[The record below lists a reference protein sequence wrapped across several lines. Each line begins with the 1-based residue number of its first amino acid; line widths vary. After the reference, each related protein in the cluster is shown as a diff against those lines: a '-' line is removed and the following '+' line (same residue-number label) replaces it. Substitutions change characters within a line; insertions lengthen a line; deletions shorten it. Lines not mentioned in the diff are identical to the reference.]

1 MSTVVENLSLDS
13 NSIAAGPDLGSSQ
26 CFGSREDQFLTET
39 FPRLFEAQVAR
50 DPVQVAVVSEDAQ
63 LTYGELNARA
73 NQLAR
78 ALRNRGV
85 GRESLVGICID
96 RSLDMAVGILGI
108 LKAGAAYLPL
118 DPDYPE
124 ERLAWLLN
132 DSNVSLV
139 LTKISLAPKVAAAKA
154 GVALLDVES
163 ADLTENSAGNLD
175 DLPQPNDLAYVIYTS
190 GSTGEPKGVMI
201 EHTNLANYL
210 LALQLELELDHN
222 DRYLH
227 TASISFSSSRR
238 QLLLPLSQGATVV
251 IATSEQRK
259 DPLALFAMIKQR
271 EVTVMDAV
279 PSFWRNCTEVLASL
293 DDHTRNTMLDNRLR
307 LMLSASEP
315 LLSDIPQTW
324 MHRFAHRARH
334 VHMFG
339 QTETAG
345 IVCTYKIPRNHND
358 EVAAIPI
365 GRPIANTEIYILN
378 EHSQPVPLGTP
389 GELYIGGAGV
399 GRGYLNRPD
408 VSARKFIAHSTNGAT
423 TWLYRTGDFARL
435 TTDGVIEFAGRQ
447 DSQVKVRG
455 FRIELGEIEATLARH
470 PGVKNNAVVAKADSN
485 GTKTL
490 IAYFVARETVPS
502 VSELRAFLNA
512 RLPDYMAPSTFVEL
526 AVLPLTA
533 NGKIDKRA
541 LPEPGKA
548 RPMLSTAYEAPS
560 STTEKRLEKIWAN
573 VLRIDTV
580 GVNDDLFD
588 LGGHS
593 LLAIQVMARI
603 NGQFKINVQL
613 RTLFE
618 CSTIKKLAE
627 QVDAL
632 AGKEIARSPALQRVS
647 REQPLALSFPQQRLW
662 FIDQLETGSSLYNI
676 NKALRLRGPLDAA
689 RLNGAVQS
697 IAARHEVLRTRFVD
711 QDGQPVQLIAP
722 AIDIP
727 FRIEDLTSGNHEVE
741 LDRLIQIEAEKPFD
755 LSRGP
760 LLRVTLFCLADDEHV
775 LLVSIHHIIGDA
787 WALKIFFAELA
798 KFYESEKNEV
808 DLPALPV
815 QYADFAD
822 WQRKNTDGASL
833 VEDLAYWKTQLQAA
847 PLSISL
853 PSDFPSPAVPSFSG
867 AQQSMVLPS
876 QLYQAL
882 CSTCRQEGVTLFML
896 LLGAFQILLSIYSG
910 LDDILVGTPVLGRDL
925 IETEPLIGC
934 FINTLVLRGNLSGNP
949 TFREVLN
956 RTREVAIDA
965 YTHGA
970 VPFEKLVEE
979 LRPERSL
986 SRSPLFQTMFVLEDQ
1001 SATELKLKGLQVES
1015 LRLEATTA
1023 KFDLTLGAI
1032 EKAESLE
1039 IWFSYSTELFAP
1051 ESVTAM
1057 LDDFRQILEVIVT
1070 DQQRPV
1076 SQLSPLS
1083 WRPKVPAAIVSEVS
1097 AGAREK
1103 PQFVAP
1109 RTPIEERLATIWS
1122 DVLHVERVG
1131 VLDNFFDLGGHSL
1144 LAAQVISRTR
1154 TALAV
1159 ELPLRRI
1166 FETPHVAGLAAA
1178 IYEMQTAETG
1188 EEELAAMLAE
1198 LSQLSEEEAQR
1209 KFAEESKQIP
1219 AKRPDN

>member
-13 NSIAAGPDLGSSQ
+13 NSIATGPDLGSSQ
-26 CFGSREDQFLTET
+26 CFGPRVDQFLTQT
-39 FPRLFEAQVAR
+39 FPRLFEAQVAC
-50 DPVQVAVVSEDAQ
+50 DPAQVAVVSEAAQ

-78 ALRNRGV
+78 VLRNRGV

-96 RSLDMAVGILGI
+96 RSLDMAIGILGI

-118 DPDYPE
+118 DPDYPA

-139 LTKISLAPKVAAAKA
+139 LTKIGLAPKVAAAKA

-163 ADLTENSAGNLD
+163 TDLTGNSAGNLD

-201 EHTNLANYL
+201 EHANLANYL

-293 DDHTRNTMLDNRLR
+293 DDHTRNTLLDNRLR

-345 IVCTYKIPRNHND
+345 IVCTYEIPRNYNG
-358 EVAAIPI
+358 EVTAIPI

-408 VSARKFIAHSTNGAT
+408 VSARKFIAHSINGGPTAR
-423 TWLYRTGDFARL
+423 LYRTGDFARL

-485 GTKTL
+485 DTKTL

-512 RLPDYMAPSTFVEL
+512 RLPDYMVPSTFVEL
-526 AVLPLTA
+526 ATLPLTA

-548 RPMLSTAYEAPS
+548 RPTLSTAYEAPS
-560 STTEKRLEKIWAN
+560 STTEKQLEKIWAN
-573 VLRIDTV
+573 VLGSDKV
-580 GVNDDLFD
+580 GVNDDFFD

-603 NGQFKINVQL
+603 NGQFKINVPL

-627 QVDAL
+627 KVDAL
-632 AGKEIARSPALQRVS
+632 AGKEIARSPTLERIS

-662 FIDQLETGSSLYNI
+662 FIDQLETGNSLYNI

-697 IAARHEVLRTRFVD
+697 IAARHEMLRTRFVD
-711 QDGQPVQLIAP
+711 LDGQPVQLIAP

-727 FRIEDLTSGNHEVE
+727 FRLEVLTAADQEAE
-741 LDRLIQIEAEKPFD
+741 LDRLIRIETEKAFD

-760 LLRVTLFCLADDEHV
+760 LLRVTLFRLADDEHV

-808 DLPALPV
+808 GLPALPI

-847 PLSISL
+847 PLSINL
-853 PSDFPSPAVPSFSG
+853 PSDFPSPAVPSFAG

-882 CSTCRQEGVTLFML
+882 RSTCRQENVTLFML
-896 LLGAFQILLSIYSG
+896 LLGAFQILLSSYSG
-910 LDDILVGTPVLGRDL
+910 LDDILVGAPVAGRDL

-965 YTHGA
+965 YSHGA

-1001 SATELKLKGLQVES
+1001 SASELMLKGLQVES

-1032 EKAESLE
+1032 EKTESLE
-1039 IWFSYSTELFAP
+1039 IWFSYSTDLFAP

-1057 LDDFRQILEVIVT
+1057 LNDFRQILEVMVT

-1083 WRPKVPAAIVSEVS
+1083 WRPKVPAAIASEIS

-1122 DVLHVERVG
+1122 DVLHVDRVG

-1144 LAAQVISRTR
+1144 LAAQVISRAR
-1154 TALAV
+1154 TALSV

-1209 KFAEESKQIP
+1209 KFAEEF
-1219 AKRPDN
+1219 

>member
-1 MSTVVENLSLDS
+1 MSTVVENLSFESSTITTGRDVHR
-13 NSIAAGPDLGSSQ
+13 SQ
-26 CFGSREDQFLTET
+26 CFGPRVDQFLKQT
-39 FPRLFEAQVAR
+39 FPRLFAEQVNR
-50 DPVQVAVVSEDAQ
+50 DPSQVAVVSEDAQ
-63 LTYGELNARA
+63 LTYGELNAQA

-96 RSLDMAVGILGI
+96 RSLDMAIGILAI

-118 DPDYPE
+118 DPDYPA

-132 DSNVSLV
+132 DSAVSLV
-139 LTKISLAPKVAAAKA
+139 VTKTSLAARLSTSKTSLV
-154 GVALLDVES
+154 LLDADS
-163 ADLTENSAGNLD
+163 ADITENSAENLD
-175 DLPQPNDLAYVIYTS
+175 DRPGPTDLAYVIYTS
-190 GSTGEPKGVMI
+190 GSTGDPKGVMI
-201 EHTNLANYL
+201 EHASLANYL
-210 LALQLELELDHN
+210 LALQLELKLDHN

-238 QLLLPLSQGATVV
+238 QLLLPLSQGATVF

-271 EVTVMDAV
+271 KVTVMDAV
-279 PSFWRNCTEVLASL
+279 PSFWRNCTDVLASL
-293 DDHTRNTMLDNRLR
+293 DEHTRSTLLDNRLR

-324 MHRFAHRARH
+324 MHRFAHPARH

-345 IVCTYKIPRNHND
+345 IVCVYQIPESHNGD
-358 EVAAIPI
+358 VATIPI
-365 GRPIANTEIYILN
+365 GRAIANTEIYILD
-378 EHSQPVPLGTP
+378 EHRQPVLLGTP

-408 VSARKFIAHSTNGAT
+408 VSAQKFIAHSLNGEPAAR
-423 TWLYRTGDFARL
+423 LYRTGDFARI
-435 TTDGVIEFAGRQ
+435 TTEGLIEFTGRQ
-447 DSQVKVRG
+447 DSQVKIRG
-455 FRIELGEIEATLARH
+455 FRIELGEIEAALARH

-485 GTKTL
+485 GMKAL
-490 IAYFVARETVPS
+490 VAYFVARETVPS
-502 VSELRAFLNA
+502 VSELRSFLNE
-512 RLPDYMAPSTFVEL
+512 RLPDYMVPSTFVEL
-526 AVLPLTA
+526 AELPLTA

-548 RPMLSTAYEAPS
+548 RPALSTKYEAAAS
-560 STTEKRLEKIWAN
+560 KTEKRLEKIWAS
-573 VLRIDTV
+573 VLRVDTV
-580 GVNDDLFD
+580 GVNDDFFD

-593 LLAIQVMARI
+593 LLAIQVIARI
-603 NGQFKINVQL
+603 NGQFKITLPL

-632 AGKEIARSPALQRVS
+632 AGKQIAGSATVQRVS
-647 REQPLALSFPQQRLW
+647 REQPIALSFPQQRLW

-676 NKALRLRGPLDAA
+676 NKALRLVGRLDVSKLS
-689 RLNGAVQS
+689 RAVQS
-697 IAARHEVLRTRFVD
+697 LAARHEILRTTFVAH
-711 QDGQPVQLIAP
+711 DGQPVQLIAP

-727 FRIEDLTSGNHEVE
+727 FRVEDLTSVPGTNQEAE
-741 LDRLIQIEAEKPFD
+741 IERLIKSKTEKSFD

-760 LLRVTLFCLADDEHV
+760 LLRVTLFRLADDEHV
-775 LLVSIHHIIGDA
+775 LLLSIHHIIADA
-787 WALKIFFAELA
+787 WALKIFFQELA
-798 KFYESEKNEV
+798 RFYEAENK
-808 DLPALPV
+808 DLPLPELPI

-822 WQRKNTDGASL
+822 WQRKNTNGATLDEHLS
-833 VEDLAYWKTQLQAA
+833 YWKTQLHAA
-847 PLSISL
+847 PLSINL
-853 PSDFPSPAVPSFSG
+853 PSDFPIAAVPSFAG
-867 AQQSMVLPS
+867 AQQSMVLSS

-882 CSTCRQEGVTLFML
+882 RSTCRQEGVTLFML

-910 LDDILVGTPVLGRDL
+910 LDDILVGTPVAGRDL

-934 FINTLVLRGNLSGNP
+934 FINTLVLRGNLSGTP
-949 TFREVLN
+949 TFREVLS
-956 RTREVAIDA
+956 RTRDVAIDA
-965 YTHGA
+965 YTHQS

-986 SRSPLFQTMFVLEDQ
+986 SRSPLFQTMFVLENQ
-1001 SATELKLKGLQVES
+1001 SAPELTLKGIEVES
-1015 LRLEATTA
+1015 VPLEASTA

-1039 IWFSYSTELFAP
+1039 IWISYSTDLFEP
-1051 ESVTAM
+1051 GSVTAI
-1057 LDDFRQILEVIVT
+1057 LNDFKQTLETIVQ
-1070 DQQRPV
+1070 DPQRTV
-1076 SQLSPLS
+1076 SQISPLR
-1083 WRPKVPAAIVSEVS
+1083 WRPKVQAAIASETA
-1097 AGAREK
+1097 AGPREK
-1103 PQFVAP
+1103 PQFIAP

-1122 DVLHVERVG
+1122 DVLHIERVG

-1144 LAAQVISRTR
+1144 LAAQVISRAR
-1154 TALAV
+1154 TALSV

-1166 FETPHVAGLAAA
+1166 FETPNVAGLAEA
-1178 IYEMQTAETG
+1178 IYEMQTAET
-1188 EEELAAMLAE
+1188 EDEELAAMLAE

-1209 KFAEESKQIP
+1209 KFAEEF
-1219 AKRPDN
+1219 

>member
-1 MSTVVENLSLDS
+1 MSTTLENLSLES
-13 NSIAAGPDLGSSQ
+13 NSISNGPEVRSSQ
-26 CFGSREDQFLTET
+26 CFGPRVDQFLKQT
-39 FPRLFEAQVAR
+39 FPQLFAEQVIRNPNRTAI
-50 DPVQVAVVSEDAQ
+50 VSGDAQ
-63 LTYGELNARA
+63 LTYAQLNAKA

-78 ALRNRGV
+78 ALCNRGV

-118 DPDYPE
+118 DPDYPT

-132 DSNVSLV
+132 DSNVPLV
-139 LTKISLAPKVAAAKA
+139 LTKIELAPKVAAAKV
-154 GVALLDVES
+154 GVPLLDVES
-163 ADLTENSAGNLD
+163 ADLAENSAQDLD

-190 GSTGEPKGVMI
+190 GSTGDPKGVMI
-201 EHTNLANYL
+201 EHANLANYL
-210 LALQLELELDHN
+210 LALQHKLKLAGN

-251 IATSEQRK
+251 VATSEQRK

-293 DDHTRNTMLDNRLR
+293 DDRKRTRLLDNRLR

-324 MHRFAHRARH
+324 MHRFAHPARH

-345 IVCTYKIPRNHND
+345 IVCVYPIPENYNGD
-358 EVAAIPI
+358 VATIPI
-365 GRPIANTEIYILN
+365 GRPIANTDIYVLD
-378 EHSQPVPLGTP
+378 EHKQLVLPGTP

-408 VSARKFIAHSTNGAT
+408 VSAQKFITHSFNAGTDVR
-423 TWLYRTGDFARL
+423 LYRTGDFARL
-435 TTDGVIEFAGRQ
+435 TIDGVIEFAGRH

-470 PGVKNNAVVAKADSN
+470 PRVKDNAVIAKADSN
-485 GTKTL
+485 GTKAL
-490 IAYFVARETVPS
+490 IAYFVARETAPS
-502 VSELRAFLNA
+502 VSELREFLNA
-512 RLPDYMAPSTFVEL
+512 RLPDYMVPSTFVEL
-526 AVLPLTA
+526 AALPLTA

-541 LPEPGKA
+541 LPEPGKV
-548 RPMLSTAYEAPS
+548 RPALSTKYEAPS
-560 STTEKRLEKIWAN
+560 SLTEKRLERIWAS
-573 VLRIDTV
+573 VLRVETV
-580 GVNDDLFD
+580 GVNDDFFD

-603 NGQFKINVQL
+603 NGQFKITVPL

-618 CSTIKKLAE
+618 CSTIKRLAE

-632 AGKEIARSPALQRVS
+632 AGMEMAGSATIQRVS

-676 NKALRLRGPLDAA
+676 NKALRLRGRLDAA
-689 RLNGAVQS
+689 RLDRAVQS
-697 IAARHEVLRTRFVD
+697 VAARHEILRTTFVAH
-711 QDGQPVQLIAP
+711 DGQPVQLIAP
-722 AIDIP
+722 AISIP
-727 FRIEDLTSGNHEVE
+727 FRVEDLTSVPAANRKAEV
-741 LDRLIQIEAEKPFD
+741 DRLIKSETEKPFD

-760 LLRVTLFCLADDEHV
+760 LLRVTLFREADDEHV
-775 LLVSIHHIIGDA
+775 LLLSTHHINGDA

-798 KFYESEKNEV
+798 KFYEAESEEV
-808 DLPALPV
+808 ELAELPI

-822 WQRKNTDGASL
+822 WQRKDAAGATFEPHL
-833 VEDLAYWKTQLQAA
+833 TYWKTQLQNA
-847 PLSISL
+847 PLSINL
-853 PSDFPSPAVPSFSG
+853 PSDFPIPASPSFRG
-867 AQQSMVLPS
+867 AQQSTILPP

-882 CSTCRQEGVTLFML
+882 RSTCRQEGVTLFML
-896 LLGAFQILLSIYSG
+896 LLSAFQILLSIYSG
-910 LDDILVGTPVLGRDL
+910 LDDVLVGTPVAGRDL

-934 FINTLVLRGNLSGNP
+934 FINTLLLRGNLSGNP
-949 TFREVLN
+949 TFREVLT
-956 RTREVAIDA
+956 RTRNVALDA
-965 YTHGA
+965 YTHQS

-986 SRSPLFQTMFVLEDQ
+986 SRNPLFQTMFVLENE
-1001 SATELKLKGLQVES
+1001 SAPELTLRGVEVEPVRLQA
-1015 LRLEATTA
+1015 ATT

-1039 IWFSYSTELFAP
+1039 IWFSYSTDLFAP
-1051 ESVTAM
+1051 ESITAM
-1057 LDDFRQILEVIVT
+1057 LDDFKQILEGIVQNP
-1070 DQQRPV
+1070 QQSVAEIPALRW
-1076 SQLSPLS
+1076 Q
-1083 WRPKVPAAIVSEVS
+1083 PKVPAS
-1097 AGAREK
+1097 AGVASETSSGSREK
-1103 PQFVAP
+1103 PRFVAP

-1122 DVLHVERVG
+1122 DVLRVEQVG
-1131 VLDNFFDLGGHSL
+1131 VLDNFFELGGHSL

-1166 FETPHVAGLAAA
+1166 FETPNIAGLAEA
-1178 IYEMQTAETG
+1178 IYEMQTAET
-1188 EEELAAMLAE
+1188 EDEELGAMLAE

-1209 KFAEESKQIP
+1209 KFAEEF
-1219 AKRPDN
+1219 

>member
-1 MSTVVENLSLDS
+1 
-13 NSIAAGPDLGSSQ
+13 
-26 CFGSREDQFLTET
+26 
-39 FPRLFEAQVAR
+39 
-50 DPVQVAVVSEDAQ
+50 
-63 LTYGELNARA
+63 
-73 NQLAR
+73 
-78 ALRNRGV
+78 
-85 GRESLVGICID
+85 
-96 RSLDMAVGILGI
+96 MAVGILGI
-108 LKAGAAYLPL
+108 LKADAAYLPL

-154 GVALLDVES
+154 GVALLDVKS
-163 ADLTENSAGNLD
+163 ADLTENSAGDLD

-201 EHTNLANYL
+201 EHANLANYL

-293 DDHTRNTMLDNRLR
+293 DDHKRTRLLDNRLR

-345 IVCTYKIPRNHND
+345 IVCTYEIPRNYNG
-358 EVAAIPI
+358 EVTAIPI

-408 VSARKFIAHSTNGAT
+408 VSARKFITHSTNGKPT
-423 TWLYRTGDFARL
+423 TRLYRTGDFARL

-455 FRIELGEIEATLARH
+455 FRVELGEIEATLARH

-533 NGKIDKRA
+533 NGKVDKRA
-541 LPEPGKA
+541 LPEPAKA
-548 RPMLSTAYEAPS
+548 RPTLSTAYEAPS

-573 VLRIDTV
+573 VLDIDTV
-580 GVNDDLFD
+580 GVNDDFFD

-603 NGQFKINVQL
+603 NEQFKTNVPL
-613 RTLFE
+613 GRLFE

-632 AGKEIARSPALQRVS
+632 AGKEIARSPTLQCVS

-689 RLNGAVQS
+689 RLNAAVQS

-727 FRIEDLTSGNHEVE
+727 FRIEDLTSADQEVE
-741 LDRLIQIEAEKPFD
+741 LDRLIRIETEKPFD

-760 LLRVTLFCLADDEHV
+760 LLRVTLFRLADDEHV

-833 VEDLAYWKTQLQAA
+833 DEDLAYWKTQLQAA
-847 PLSISL
+847 PLSMNL
-853 PSDFPSPAVPSFSG
+853 PSDFPSPAVPSFAG
-867 AQQSMVLPS
+867 AQQSMVLPT

-882 CSTCRQEGVTLFML
+882 RSTCRQEGVTLFML
-896 LLGAFQILLSIYSG
+896 LLGSFQILLSVYSG
-910 LDDILVGTPVLGRDL
+910 LDDILVGTPVAGRDL

-949 TFREVLN
+949 TFHEVLN

-965 YTHGA
+965 YSHGA

-1001 SATELKLKGLQVES
+1001 SATELNLKELQIES
-1015 LRLEATTA
+1015 LRLEVTTA

-1039 IWFSYSTELFAP
+1039 LWFSYSTDLFAP
-1051 ESVTAM
+1051 ESITAM
-1057 LDDFRQILEVIVT
+1057 LDDFSQILEVMVT

-1083 WRPKVPAAIVSEVS
+1083 WRPKVPAAIAPEAAAS
-1097 AGAREK
+1097 AREK

-1144 LAAQVISRTR
+1144 LAAQVISRAR
-1154 TALAV
+1154 TALSV

-1209 KFAEESKQIP
+1209 KFAEEF
-1219 AKRPDN
+1219 